1 MKSNHL
7 LIFDL
12 DDTIFETKSIGQHHV
27 ESILENFRIS
37 ISSAF
42 KTEEINLIISDLW
55 KYPFDHVANK
65 YHLHDSIKRQFSNS
79 INKLDYELEIEA
91 FSDFELVR
99 NIDTRKVLV
108 TTGFKKLQLAKIS
121 ALNLED
127 VFEEIHIDE
136 IDDTNRIHKKG
147 IFKYLMNSKGKERRN
162 FIVVGDNPE
171 SEIKAGN
178 ELGLTTV
185 QVAKL
190 GQPKSAHANYYI
202 RNFQDLIQILEER
215 T

>member
-1 MKSNHL
+1 MKSEPL

-12 DDTIFETKSIGQHHV
+12 DDTIFETKSISKHHV
-27 ESILENFRIS
+27 ESILND
-37 ISSAF
+37 F
-42 KTEEINLIISDLW
+42 KKNIRPIFEMEEIDRIIADLW
-55 KYPFDHVANK
+55 KYPFDYIAET
-65 YHLHDSIKRQFSNS
+65 YHLSDEIKQQFSNS
-79 INKLDYELEIEA
+79 INSQEYHLDIDA

-99 NIDTRKVLV
+99 NLPISKVLV

-121 ALNLED
+121 ALNLDD

-136 IDDTNRIHKKG
+136 IDSLTRVRKKD
-147 IFKYLMNSKGKERRN
+147 IFEHLMHSKKRELRD
-162 FIVVGDNPE
+162 FIVIGDNPE

-190 GQPKSAHANYYI
+190 GQPRSSYANHYI
-202 RNFQDLIQILEER
+202 QHFQDLIQLLEE
-215 T
+215 